1 MRTLWGQNTQRIE
14 LPSCKSWKLNWHVS
28 NSLSFYSRYDCG
40 FHHLVLGPFPRSG
53 GTPAEWDNCLKTHP
67 CPWNTR
73 PLDNL
78 KHLLVERKK
87 RIGSEGN
94 SCCFT
99 HDWLD
104 GGVSVLEAYKL
115 CKSAHFKQIVQIC
128 AEFHSIAQ
136 AVDRKSDLDGI
147 FSSTRNLL
155 HNIQLVSVLLQGK
168 PSPPAATICQN

>member
-1 MRTLWGQNTQRIE
+1 MGTLWGQNTQRIE

-128 AEFHSIAQ
+128 PEFHSIAQ
-136 AVDRKSDLDGI
+136 AVDRKSDWGVFSRDGQE
-147 FSSTRNLL
+147 RNFLL
-155 HNIQLVSVLLQGK
+155 NI
-168 PSPPAATICQN
+168 